1 MSEETPSV
9 PSVEKPKRSV
19 LRKLI
24 RAVLMIFVPIG
35 VLVGAAQMYLASGGT
50 IDTDNAYVKARLH
63 NISAEIDGRV
73 RSVQV
78 LENERVSKGQILL
91 DLDREPFEIAK
102 RSAEA
107 ELASI
112 RQAIESKRSEYRRS
126 LIDIDLAKKRIAYF
140 KTQPLSLIHI

>member
-35 VLVGAAQMYLASGGT
+35 VLAVSAQMYLASGGT

-63 NISAEIDGRV
+63 NISSEIDGRV
-73 RSVQV
+73 IFVKVQ
-78 LENERVSKGQILL
+78 ENERVEKVSDVINEGDVVKVKVL
-91 DLDREPFEIAK
+91 DIDARGKVKLSMKEV
-102 RSAEA
+102 EA
-107 ELASI
+107 E
-112 RQAIESKRSEYRRS
+112 
-126 LIDIDLAKKRIAYF
+126 
-140 KTQPLSLIHI
+140 

>member
-1 MSEETPSV
+1 MSEETPSI
-9 PSVEKPKRSV
+9 PSVEKPKRSD

-24 RAVLMIFVPIG
+24 RAVLMIIVPIG

-107 ELASI
+107 KQLNPSAPSI
-112 RQAIESKRSEYRRS
+112 GV
-126 LIDIDLAKKRIAYF
+126 L
-140 KTQPLSLIHI
+140 

>member
-9 PSVEKPKRSV
+9 PRVEKPKRSFF
-19 LRKLI
+19 RILI

-35 VLVGAAQMYLASGGT
+35 VLLGAAQLYLASGGT

-78 LENERVSKGQILL
+78 LENERVSRG
-91 DLDREPFEIAK
+91 
-102 RSAEA
+102 
-107 ELASI
+107 
-112 RQAIESKRSEYRRS
+112 
-126 LIDIDLAKKRIAYF
+126 
-140 KTQPLSLIHI
+140 